1 MSLENYY
8 DLRAAYVLGL
18 SGLVVLVVLCS
29 LCHRRN
35 YEENNI
41 ESNIEQSDDERAQ
54 NIRQKIIRKVSIPY
68 VISFLPQ
75 YLIIIIPFHSL
86 LGHILFHYSIHNIH
100 TLAKT
105 VKFFPSF
112 LEMKVQEEACDDT
125 ADVEAQHAKEE
136 KDTQLSST
144 ETEDDQSEENHTN
157 VDKNH
162 ETKGTATDS
171 DENKNLPSNNKGIHN
186 HVEYKM
192 MKRKGSILIRQSSY
206 QKKKNQSFQSS
217 IKNNSTDNV
226 TDTSIFHEHEHPEIS
241 TCSICLQNYEVGDD
255 ICWSPNETCKHAFH
269 TECLSSWL
277 MKHDN
282 CPLCR
287 EDYLKVTD
295 AI

>member
-54 NIRQKIIRKVSIPY
+54 NIRQKIIR
-68 VISFLPQ
+68 
-75 YLIIIIPFHSL
+75 
-86 LGHILFHYSIHNIH
+86 
-100 TLAKT
+100 KT